1 MSAPHPNDESHE
13 PALCSE
19 PLWCVTTTVPE
30 ASNAQQL
37 ARQLLEQRLAA
48 CVQVE
53 ALQSHYRWQGQTL
66 AEPEWRLTLKTTAAA
81 GPALL
86 AWLRQ
91 HHPYELPQLC
101 WTTWQAS
108 TDYARWVCENVG
120 PQGSEALPAAGD
132 AV

>member
-1 MSAPHPNDESHE
+1 MSDIHPHDSSLAVDLN
-13 PALCSE
+13 AK
-19 PLWCVTTTVPE
+19 PLWCITTTVGQ
-30 ASNAQQL
+30 ASDASAL
-37 ARQLLEQRLAA
+37 ASQVLAQRLAA

-91 HHPYELPQLC
+91 HHPYDLPQLC
-101 WTTWQAS
+101 WSTWQAS
-108 TDYARWVCENVG
+108 ADYAQWVHDNVS
-120 PQGSEALPAAGD
+120 P
-132 AV
+132 

>member
-1 MSAPHPNDESHE
+1 MSITRPNE
-13 PALCSE
+13 PAAAAEMQAE
-19 PLWCVTTTVPE
+19 PLWCVTTTVAQAAD
-30 ASNAQQL
+30 ASAL
-37 ARQLLEQRLAA
+37 ASQVLNLRLAA

-86 AWLRQ
+86 AWLKA

-101 WTTWQAS
+101 WSTWQAS
-108 TDYARWVCENVG
+108 ADYAQWVHDNVN
-120 PQGSEALPAAGD
+120 S
-132 AV
+132 